1 MDSSDP
7 KVFEIINKIAES
19 HSGKKFGYL
28 SKDDLK
34 NEIWVICLDKLKD
47 FDYEKGE
54 LEHFLRVS
62 VKNRLV
68 NRFKEM
74 TKSVR
79 SPCPRCPFFDPEA
92 LGECNKF
99 GLNKYGC
106 SKYRNFQLSTDSRNS
121 LLNASEQKFER
132 NSTDNILNH
141 VAASELKDKL
151 IGKINKRF
159 EQDLNRLINGEK
171 LSKQKTKKLKV
182 EILRVL
188 NPVPLTQ
195 ITINGE

>member
-1 MDSSDP
+1 MDASDP
-7 KVFEIINKIAES
+7 KIFEIINKIAES
-19 HSGKKFGYL
+19 HCNKKFGYL
-28 SKDDLK
+28 SKEDLK

-47 FDYEKGE
+47 FDYDKGE

-79 SPCPRCPFFDPEA
+79 SPCPRCPFFNLEA
-92 LGECNKF
+92 EGECNKF
-99 GLNKYGC
+99 GFEKYQC
-106 SKYRNFQLSTDSRNS
+106 DKYRNFQLSTDSRNS
-121 LLNASEQKFER
+121 LLNASEPKFER
-132 NSTDNILNH
+132 HASDNILNH
-141 VAASELKDKL
+141 VSASEIKERL
-151 IGKINKRF
+151 IGKIDKRF
-159 EQDLNRLINGEK
+159 DQDLKRLISGEK

-188 NPVPLTQ
+188 NPLPLTQ
-195 ITINGE
+195 LTINGE